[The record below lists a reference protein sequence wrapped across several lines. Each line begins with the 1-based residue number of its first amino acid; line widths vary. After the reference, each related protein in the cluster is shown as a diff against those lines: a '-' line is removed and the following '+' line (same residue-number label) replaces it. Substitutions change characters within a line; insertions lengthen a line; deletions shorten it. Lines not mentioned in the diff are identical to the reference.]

1 MSPRHAA
8 TDSRRPGELLV
19 QAGAVLFAIGL
30 LAAVVAVVPAVVRDS
45 TAPTILLVVA
55 VSLLPL
61 GLAIALVGLLRGA
74 RTRRR
79 AARRGSST

>member
-1 MSPRHAA
+1 MSARHEA
-8 TDSRRPGELLV
+8 TNDRRPGDLLV
-19 QAGAVLFAIGL
+19 RGGAVLFGVGL
-30 LAAVVAVVPAVVRDS
+30 LALIVGVVPAVISKS
-45 TAPTILLVVA
+45 TAPAALLVIA

-79 AARRGSST
+79 EARRSD